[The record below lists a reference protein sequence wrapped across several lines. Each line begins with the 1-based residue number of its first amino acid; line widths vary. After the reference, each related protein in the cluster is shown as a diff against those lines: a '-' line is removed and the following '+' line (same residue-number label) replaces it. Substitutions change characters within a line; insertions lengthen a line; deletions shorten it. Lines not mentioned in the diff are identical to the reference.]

1 MPSEADTL
9 FLREKVF
16 VPVAERVK
24 DRRDSL
30 SGAARFLNSG
40 IEGWLKVEA
49 ARALGDRVKK
59 FCNTGPDLQLADDFF
74 IELKGATNCS
84 SYWILG
90 GLKYSTQP
98 QYRCVACLFLGDGG
112 ATRISACVEELHRR
126 STVVAHETFS
136 AGTGEWIIGLIAS
149 RAGTE
154 PDAAMRTG
162 V

>member
-1 MPSEADTL
+1 MPSDADTL

-16 VPVAERVK
+16 APVAERVK

-30 SGAARFLNSG
+30 SGVARFLNSG

-90 GLKYSTQP
+90 GLKYGAQS
-98 QYRCVACLFLGDGG
+98 QYRRVACLFLGDGG
-112 ATRISACVEELHRR
+112 GALISACVKELHRR
-126 STVVAHETFS
+126 SSVVAHETFS
-136 AGTGEWIIGLIAS
+136 AGTGEWIIGLIAP
-149 RAGTE
+149 RAGIGS
-154 PDAAMRTG
+154 DALLQSN
-162 V
+162 